1 MYIVTSYFIMKR
13 YVIPLL
19 AVIFVALIT
28 SYIPFSAGDDS
39 ADNEIVSEDKNDVTT
54 QDTKYKI
61 YLHVLVRNAQGEL
74 IGIADTGEK
83 SRLVSGPQYLP
94 HEITDEIFDM
104 LNVKKEIITVDNI
117 EYEKIQIS
125 DSYEQTMTTTT
136 YFDQNLFEMND
147 REPSAI
153 WMLTVCGELVQKLGY
168 DCVNIFQCYTSLV
181 YLEVGDII
189 TSHWTILR
197 ELD

>member
-1 MYIVTSYFIMKR
+1 MKR
-13 YVIPLL
+13 FVIPLL
-19 AVIFVALIT
+19 GFIFVVLIT

-39 ADNEIVSEDKNDVTT
+39 SDTKIVSEDKLNNITT
-54 QDTKYKI
+54 QDSKYKI
-61 YLHVLVRNAQGEL
+61 YLHVLIRNAQGEL

-117 EYEKIQIS
+117 KYEKIQIS
-125 DSYEQTMTTTT
+125 DSYEQTITTTT
-136 YFDQNLFEMND
+136 YFNQNLFEMND
-147 REPSAI
+147 REPSAT

-189 TSHWTILR
+189 TSNWTILR
-197 ELD
+197 ETN

>member
-1 MYIVTSYFIMKR
+1 MKGFA
-13 YVIPLL
+13 IPLL
-19 AVIFVALIT
+19 GFIFVALIT
-28 SYIPFSAGDDS
+28 SYIPFSAGDAS
-39 ADNEIVSEDKNDVTT
+39 ADTMVVSEDKDKLNNIPTHDS
-54 QDTKYKI
+54 KYKI
-61 YLHVLVRNAQGEL
+61 YLHVLIRNAQGEL

-94 HEITDEIFDM
+94 HEITDEIFDT

-147 REPSAI
+147 REPSAT

-197 ELD
+197 ETN

>member
-1 MYIVTSYFIMKR
+1 MKGFA
-13 YVIPLL
+13 VPLL
-19 AVIFVALIT
+19 GFIFVALIT
-28 SYIPFSAGDDS
+28 SYIPFSAGDAS
-39 ADNEIVSEDKNDVTT
+39 ADTMVVSEDKDKLNNIPTHDS
-54 QDTKYKI
+54 KYKI
-61 YLHVLVRNAQGEL
+61 YLHVLIRNAQGEL

-117 EYEKIQIS
+117 KYEKIQIS
-125 DSYEQTMTTTT
+125 NSYEQTMTTTT
-136 YFDQNLFEMND
+136 YFNQNLFEMND

-153 WMLTVCGELVQKLGY
+153 WMLTVCGELVQKLGF

-197 ELD
+197 ETN

>member
-1 MYIVTSYFIMKR
+1 MKGFA
-13 YVIPLL
+13 VPLL
-19 AVIFVALIT
+19 GFIFVALIT
-28 SYIPFSAGDDS
+28 SYIPFSAGDAS
-39 ADNEIVSEDKNDVTT
+39 ADTMVVSEDKDKLNNIPTHDS
-54 QDTKYKI
+54 KYKI
-61 YLHVLVRNAQGEL
+61 YLHVLIRNAQGEL

-117 EYEKIQIS
+117 KYEKIQIS
-125 DSYEQTMTTTT
+125 NSYEQTMTTTT
-136 YFDQNLFEMND
+136 YFNQNLFEMND

-197 ELD
+197 ETY

>member
-1 MYIVTSYFIMKR
+1 MKGFA
-13 YVIPLL
+13 VPLL
-19 AVIFVALIT
+19 GFIFVALIT
-28 SYIPFSAGDDS
+28 SYIPFSAGDAS
-39 ADNEIVSEDKNDVTT
+39 ADTMVVSEDKDKLNNIPTHDS
-54 QDTKYKI
+54 KYKI
-61 YLHVLVRNAQGEL
+61 YLHVLIRNAQGEL

-117 EYEKIQIS
+117 KYEKIQIS

-136 YFDQNLFEMND
+136 YFNQNLFEMND

-181 YLEVGDII
+181 YLEVGDFI

-197 ELD
+197 ETN

>member
-1 MYIVTSYFIMKR
+1 MKGF
-13 YVIPLL
+13 VIPLL
-19 AVIFVALIT
+19 GFIFAALIT

-39 ADNEIVSEDKNDVTT
+39 ADTKVVSEDKLNNITT
-54 QDTKYKI
+54 QDSKYKI

-94 HEITDEIFDM
+94 HEITDDIFDM
-104 LNVKKEIITVDNI
+104 LNVKKEIITIDNI
-117 EYEKIQIS
+117 KYEKIEIT

-136 YFDQNLFEMND
+136 YFNQNLFEMND
-147 REPSAI
+147 REPSAT
-153 WMLTVCGELVQKLGY
+153 WMLTVCGEPVQKLGY
-168 DCVNIFQCYTSLV
+168 ECVNIFQCYTSLV

-189 TSHWTILR
+189 TSHWTVLR
-197 ELD
+197 ETN

>member
-1 MYIVTSYFIMKR
+1 MKGFA
-13 YVIPLL
+13 VPLL
-19 AVIFVALIT
+19 GFIFVALIT
-28 SYIPFSAGDDS
+28 SYIPFSAGDAS
-39 ADNEIVSEDKNDVTT
+39 ADTMVVSEDKDKLNNIPTHDS
-54 QDTKYKI
+54 KYKI
-61 YLHVLVRNAQGEL
+61 YLHVLIRNAQGEL

-104 LNVKKEIITVDNI
+104 LNVKKEIVTVDNI
-117 EYEKIQIS
+117 KYEKIQIS
-125 DSYEQTMTTTT
+125 NSYEQTMTTTT
-136 YFDQNLFEMND
+136 YFNQNLFEMND

-197 ELD
+197 ETN

>member
-1 MYIVTSYFIMKR
+1 MKGFA
-13 YVIPLL
+13 VPLL
-19 AVIFVALIT
+19 GFIFVALIT
-28 SYIPFSAGDDS
+28 SYIPFSAGDAS
-39 ADNEIVSEDKNDVTT
+39 ADTMVVSEDKDKLNNIPTHDS
-54 QDTKYKI
+54 KYKI
-61 YLHVLVRNAQGEL
+61 YLHVLIRNAQGEL

-117 EYEKIQIS
+117 KYEKIQIS

-147 REPSAI
+147 REPSAT

-197 ELD
+197 ETN

>member
-1 MYIVTSYFIMKR
+1 MKGF
-13 YVIPLL
+13 VVPLL
-19 AVIFVALIT
+19 GFIFVALIT
-28 SYIPFSAGDDS
+28 SYIPFSAGDAS
-39 ADNEIVSEDKNDVTT
+39 ADTMVVSEDKDKLNNIPTHDS
-54 QDTKYKI
+54 KYKI
-61 YLHVLVRNAQGEL
+61 YLHVLIRNAQGEL

-117 EYEKIQIS
+117 KYEKIQIS
-125 DSYEQTMTTTT
+125 NSYEQTMTTTT
-136 YFDQNLFEMND
+136 YFNQNLFEMND

-197 ELD
+197 ETN

>member
-1 MYIVTSYFIMKR
+1 MKGFA
-13 YVIPLL
+13 VPLL
-19 AVIFVALIT
+19 GFIFVALIT
-28 SYIPFSAGDDS
+28 SYIPFSAGDAS
-39 ADNEIVSEDKNDVTT
+39 ADTMVVSEDKDKLNNIPTHDS
-54 QDTKYKI
+54 KYKI
-61 YLHVLVRNAQGEL
+61 YLHVLIRNAQGEL

-104 LNVKKEIITVDNI
+104 LNVKKEIITVDNF

-136 YFDQNLFEMND
+136 YFNQNLFEMND
-147 REPSAI
+147 REPSAT

-197 ELD
+197 ETN

>member
-1 MYIVTSYFIMKR
+1 MKR
-13 YVIPLL
+13 FVTPLL
-19 AVIFVALIT
+19 GFIFVVLIT

-39 ADNEIVSEDKNDVTT
+39 SDTKIVSEDKLNNITT
-54 QDTKYKI
+54 QDSKYKI
-61 YLHVLVRNAQGEL
+61 YLHVLIRNAQGEL

-83 SRLVSGPQYLP
+83 SRLVSGPQHLP

-117 EYEKIQIS
+117 KYEKIQIS

-147 REPSAI
+147 REPSAT

-168 DCVNIFQCYTSLV
+168 DCVDIFQCYTSVV

-189 TSHWTILR
+189 TSNWTILR
-197 ELD
+197 EAN

>member
-1 MYIVTSYFIMKR
+1 MKGF
-13 YVIPLL
+13 VIPLL
-19 AVIFVALIT
+19 GFIFAALIT
-28 SYIPFSAGDDS
+28 SYIPFSAGDAS
-39 ADNEIVSEDKNDVTT
+39 ADTIVVSEDKDKLNNIPTHDS
-54 QDTKYKI
+54 KYKI
-61 YLHVLVRNAQGEL
+61 YLHVLIRNAQGEL

-136 YFDQNLFEMND
+136 YFNQNLFEMND
-147 REPSAI
+147 REPSAT

-197 ELD
+197 ETN

>member
-1 MYIVTSYFIMKR
+1 MKGFA
-13 YVIPLL
+13 VPLL
-19 AVIFVALIT
+19 GFIFVALIT
-28 SYIPFSAGDDS
+28 SYIPFSAGDAS
-39 ADNEIVSEDKNDVTT
+39 ADTMVVSEDKDKLNNIPTHDS
-54 QDTKYKI
+54 KYKI
-61 YLHVLVRNAQGEL
+61 YLHVLIRNAQGEL

-117 EYEKIQIS
+117 KYEKIQIS
-125 DSYEQTMTTTT
+125 NSYEQTMTTTT
-136 YFDQNLFEMND
+136 YFNQNLFEMND
-147 REPSAI
+147 REPSAT

-168 DCVNIFQCYTSLV
+168 DCINIFQCYTSLV

-197 ELD
+197 ETN

>member
-1 MYIVTSYFIMKR
+1 MKGF
-13 YVIPLL
+13 VAPLL
-19 AVIFVALIT
+19 GFIFVALIIG
-28 SYIPFSAGDDS
+28 YIPFSAGDDS
-39 ADNEIVSEDKNDVTT
+39 ADTRIISEDKLNNITT
-54 QDTKYKI
+54 QDSKYKI
-61 YLHVLVRNAQGEL
+61 YLHVLIRNAQGEL

-104 LNVKKEIITVDNI
+104 LNAKKEIITVDNI
-117 EYEKIQIS
+117 KYEKIQIS

-147 REPSAI
+147 REPSAT

-168 DCVNIFQCYTSLV
+168 DCVDIFQCYTSVV

-189 TSHWTILR
+189 TSNWTILR
-197 ELD
+197 EAN

>member
-1 MYIVTSYFIMKR
+1 MKGFVT
-13 YVIPLL
+13 PLL
-19 AVIFVALIT
+19 GFIFVALIT

-39 ADNEIVSEDKNDVTT
+39 ADTKVVSEDKLNNITT
-54 QDTKYKI
+54 QDSKYKI
-61 YLHVLVRNAQGEL
+61 YLHVLIRNAQGEL

-94 HEITDEIFDM
+94 HEITDDIFDM
-104 LNVKKEIITVDNI
+104 LNVKKEIITIDNI
-117 EYEKIQIS
+117 KYEKIEIS

-136 YFDQNLFEMND
+136 YFNQHLFDMND
-147 REPSAI
+147 REPSAT
-153 WMLTVCGELVQKLGY
+153 WMLTVCGELVKKLGY
-168 DCVNIFQCYTSLV
+168 ECVNIFQCYTSLV

-197 ELD
+197 ETN

>member
-1 MYIVTSYFIMKR
+1 MKGFA
-13 YVIPLL
+13 VPLL
-19 AVIFVALIT
+19 GFIFVALIT
-28 SYIPFSAGDDS
+28 SYIPFSAGDAS
-39 ADNEIVSEDKNDVTT
+39 ADTMVVSEDKDKLNNIPTHDS
-54 QDTKYKI
+54 KYKI

-83 SRLVSGPQYLP
+83 SRLVSGLQYLS

-117 EYEKIQIS
+117 KYEKIQIS

-136 YFDQNLFEMND
+136 YFNQNLFEMND
-147 REPSAI
+147 REPSAT

-197 ELD
+197 ETN

>member
-1 MYIVTSYFIMKR
+1 MKGFA
-13 YVIPLL
+13 VPLL
-19 AVIFVALIT
+19 GFIFVALIT
-28 SYIPFSAGDDS
+28 SYIPFSAGDAS
-39 ADNEIVSEDKNDVTT
+39 ADTMVVSEDKDKLNNIPTHDS
-54 QDTKYKI
+54 KYKI
-61 YLHVLVRNAQGEL
+61 YLHVLIRNAQGEL

-104 LNVKKEIITVDNI
+104 LNVNKEIITVDNI
-117 EYEKIQIS
+117 KYEKIQIS

-136 YFDQNLFEMND
+136 YFNQNLFEMND
-147 REPSAI
+147 REPSAT

-197 ELD
+197 ETN

>member
-1 MYIVTSYFIMKR
+1 MKGFA
-13 YVIPLL
+13 VPLL
-19 AVIFVALIT
+19 GFIFVALIT
-28 SYIPFSAGDDS
+28 SYIPFSAGDAS
-39 ADNEIVSEDKNDVTT
+39 ADTMVVSEDKDKLNNIPTHDS
-54 QDTKYKI
+54 KYKI
-61 YLHVLVRNAQGEL
+61 YLHVLIRNAQGEL

-117 EYEKIQIS
+117 KYEKIQIS

-197 ELD
+197 ETN

>member
-1 MYIVTSYFIMKR
+1 MKGFA
-13 YVIPLL
+13 VPLL
-19 AVIFVALIT
+19 GFIFVALIT
-28 SYIPFSAGDDS
+28 SYIPFSAGDAS
-39 ADNEIVSEDKNDVTT
+39 ADTMVVSEDKDKLNNIPTHDS
-54 QDTKYKI
+54 KYKI
-61 YLHVLVRNAQGEL
+61 YLHVLIRNAQGEL

-117 EYEKIQIS
+117 KYEKIEIT

-136 YFDQNLFEMND
+136 YFNQNLFEMND
-147 REPSAI
+147 REPSAT
-153 WMLTVCGELVQKLGY
+153 WMLTVCGEPVQKLGY
-168 DCVNIFQCYTSLV
+168 DCVNIFQSYTSLV

-189 TSHWTILR
+189 TSHWTVLR
-197 ELD
+197 ETN

>member
-1 MYIVTSYFIMKR
+1 MKGFA
-13 YVIPLL
+13 VLL
-19 AVIFVALIT
+19 LGFIFVALIT
-28 SYIPFSAGDDS
+28 SYIPFSAGDAS
-39 ADNEIVSEDKNDVTT
+39 ADTMVVSEDKDKLNNIPTHDS
-54 QDTKYKI
+54 KYKI
-61 YLHVLVRNAQGEL
+61 YLHVLIRNAQGEL

-117 EYEKIQIS
+117 KYEKIQIS

-136 YFDQNLFEMND
+136 YFNQNLFEMND
-147 REPSAI
+147 REPSAT

-197 ELD
+197 ETN

>member
-1 MYIVTSYFIMKR
+1 MKR
-13 YVIPLL
+13 FVTPLL
-19 AVIFVALIT
+19 GFIFVVLIT

-39 ADNEIVSEDKNDVTT
+39 SDTKIVSEDKLNNITT
-54 QDTKYKI
+54 QDSKYKI
-61 YLHVLVRNAQGEL
+61 YLHVLIRNAQGEL

-117 EYEKIQIS
+117 KYEKIQIS
-125 DSYEQTMTTTT
+125 DSYEQTITTTT
-136 YFDQNLFEMND
+136 YFNQNLFEMND
-147 REPSAI
+147 REPSAT

-168 DCVNIFQCYTSLV
+168 DCVNIFQCYTSVV

-189 TSHWTILR
+189 TSNWTILR
-197 ELD
+197 EAN

>member
-1 MYIVTSYFIMKR
+1 MKGFA
-13 YVIPLL
+13 VPLL
-19 AVIFVALIT
+19 GFIFVALIT
-28 SYIPFSAGDDS
+28 SYIPFSAGDAS
-39 ADNEIVSEDKNDVTT
+39 ADTMVVSEDKDKLNNIPTHDS
-54 QDTKYKI
+54 KYKI
-61 YLHVLVRNAQGEL
+61 YLHVLIRNAQGEL

-136 YFDQNLFEMND
+136 YFNQNLFEMND
-147 REPSAI
+147 REPSAT

-189 TSHWTILR
+189 TSHWTVLR
-197 ELD
+197 ETN

>member
-1 MYIVTSYFIMKR
+1 MKGF
-13 YVIPLL
+13 VVPLL
-19 AVIFVALIT
+19 GFIFVALIT
-28 SYIPFSAGDDS
+28 SYIPFSAGDAS
-39 ADNEIVSEDKNDVTT
+39 ADTMVVSEDKDKLNNIPTHDS
-54 QDTKYKI
+54 KYKI
-61 YLHVLVRNAQGEL
+61 YLHVLIRNAQGEL

-117 EYEKIQIS
+117 KYEKIQIS

-136 YFDQNLFEMND
+136 YFNQNLFEMND

-197 ELD
+197 ETN

>member
-1 MYIVTSYFIMKR
+1 MKGFA
-13 YVIPLL
+13 VPLL
-19 AVIFVALIT
+19 GFIFVALII
-28 SYIPFSAGDDS
+28 SYIPFSAGDAS
-39 ADNEIVSEDKNDVTT
+39 ADTMVVSEDKDKLNNIPTHDS
-54 QDTKYKI
+54 KYKI
-61 YLHVLVRNAQGEL
+61 YLHVLIRNAQGEL

-117 EYEKIQIS
+117 KYEKIQIS

-147 REPSAI
+147 REPSAT

-168 DCVNIFQCYTSLV
+168 NCVNIFQCYTSLV

-197 ELD
+197 ETN

>member
-1 MYIVTSYFIMKR
+1 MKGF
-13 YVIPLL
+13 VVPLL
-19 AVIFVALIT
+19 GFIFVALIT
-28 SYIPFSAGDDS
+28 SYIPFSAGDAS
-39 ADNEIVSEDKNDVTT
+39 ADTMVVSEDKDKLNNIPTHDS
-54 QDTKYKI
+54 KYKI
-61 YLHVLVRNAQGEL
+61 YLHVLIRNAEGEL

-117 EYEKIQIS
+117 KYEKIQIS

-136 YFDQNLFEMND
+136 YFNQNLFEMND
-147 REPSAI
+147 REPSAT

-197 ELD
+197 ETN

>member
-1 MYIVTSYFIMKR
+1 MKGFA
-13 YVIPLL
+13 VPLL
-19 AVIFVALIT
+19 GFIFVALIT
-28 SYIPFSAGDDS
+28 SYIPFSAGDAS
-39 ADNEIVSEDKNDVTT
+39 ADTIVVSEDKDKLNNIPTHDS
-54 QDTKYKI
+54 KYKI
-61 YLHVLVRNAQGEL
+61 YLHVLIRNAQGEL

-147 REPSAI
+147 REPSAT

-197 ELD
+197 ETN

>member
-1 MYIVTSYFIMKR
+1 MKGFA
-13 YVIPLL
+13 VPLL
-19 AVIFVALIT
+19 GFIFVALIT
-28 SYIPFSAGDDS
+28 SYIPFSAGDAS
-39 ADNEIVSEDKNDVTT
+39 ADTMVVSEDKDKLNNITT
-54 QDTKYKI
+54 PDSKYKI
-61 YLHVLVRNAQGEL
+61 YLHVLIRNAQGEL

-147 REPSAI
+147 REPSAT

-197 ELD
+197 ETN

>member
-1 MYIVTSYFIMKR
+1 MKGFT
-13 YVIPLL
+13 VPLL
-19 AVIFVALIT
+19 GFIFVALIT
-28 SYIPFSAGDDS
+28 SYIPFSAGDAS
-39 ADNEIVSEDKNDVTT
+39 ADTMVVSEDKDKLNNIPTHDS
-54 QDTKYKI
+54 KYKI
-61 YLHVLVRNAQGEL
+61 YLHVLIRNAQGEL

-117 EYEKIQIS
+117 KYEKIQIS
-125 DSYEQTMTTTT
+125 DSYEQTITTTT
-136 YFDQNLFEMND
+136 YFNQNLFEMND
-147 REPSAI
+147 REPSAT

-197 ELD
+197 ETN

>member
-1 MYIVTSYFIMKR
+1 MKGFA
-13 YVIPLL
+13 VPLL
-19 AVIFVALIT
+19 GFIFVALIT
-28 SYIPFSAGDDS
+28 SYIPFSAGDAS
-39 ADNEIVSEDKNDVTT
+39 ADTMVVSEDKDKLNNIPTHDS
-54 QDTKYKI
+54 KYKI
-61 YLHVLVRNAQGEL
+61 YLHVLIRNAQGEL

-94 HEITDEIFDM
+94 HEITDDIFDM

-117 EYEKIQIS
+117 KYEKIQIS

-136 YFDQNLFEMND
+136 YFNQNLFEMND
-147 REPSAI
+147 REPSAT

-168 DCVNIFQCYTSLV
+168 DCVNIFQCYTSVV

-197 ELD
+197 ETN

>member
-1 MYIVTSYFIMKR
+1 MKGFA
-13 YVIPLL
+13 VPLL
-19 AVIFVALIT
+19 GFIFVALIT
-28 SYIPFSAGDDS
+28 SYIPFSAGDAS
-39 ADNEIVSEDKNDVTT
+39 ADTMVVSEDKDKLNNIPTHDS
-54 QDTKYKI
+54 KYKI

-83 SRLVSGPQYLP
+83 SRLVSGPQYLS

-117 EYEKIQIS
+117 KYEKIQIS

-136 YFDQNLFEMND
+136 YFNQNLFEMND
-147 REPSAI
+147 REPSAT

-197 ELD
+197 ETN

>member
-1 MYIVTSYFIMKR
+1 MKGFA
-13 YVIPLL
+13 VPLL
-19 AVIFVALIT
+19 GFIFVALIT
-28 SYIPFSAGDDS
+28 SYIPFSAGDAS
-39 ADNEIVSEDKNDVTT
+39 ADTMVVSEDKDKLNNIPTHDS
-54 QDTKYKI
+54 KYKI
-61 YLHVLVRNAQGEL
+61 YLHVLIRNAQGEL

-117 EYEKIQIS
+117 KYEKIQIS

-136 YFDQNLFEMND
+136 YFNQNLFEMND
-147 REPSAI
+147 REPSAT

-197 ELD
+197 ETN

>member
-1 MYIVTSYFIMKR
+1 MKGF
-13 YVIPLL
+13 VVPLL
-19 AVIFVALIT
+19 GFIFVALIT
-28 SYIPFSAGDDS
+28 SYIPFSAGDAS
-39 ADNEIVSEDKNDVTT
+39 ADTMVVSEDKDKLNNIPTHDS
-54 QDTKYKI
+54 KYKI
-61 YLHVLVRNAQGEL
+61 YLHVLIRNAQGEL

-83 SRLVSGPQYLP
+83 SRLVSGNQYLS

-136 YFDQNLFEMND
+136 YFNQNLFEMND
-147 REPSAI
+147 REPSAT
-153 WMLTVCGELVQKLGY
+153 WMLTVCGELVKKLGY
-168 DCVNIFQCYTSLV
+168 ECVNIFQCYTSLV

-197 ELD
+197 ETN

>member
-1 MYIVTSYFIMKR
+1 MKGFA
-13 YVIPLL
+13 VPLL
-19 AVIFVALIT
+19 GFIFVALIT
-28 SYIPFSAGDDS
+28 SYIPFSAGDAS
-39 ADNEIVSEDKNDVTT
+39 ADTMVVSEDKDKLNNIPTHDS
-54 QDTKYKI
+54 KYKI
-61 YLHVLVRNAQGEL
+61 YLHVLIRNAQGEL

-117 EYEKIQIS
+117 KYEKIQIS

-136 YFDQNLFEMND
+136 YFNQNLFEMND

-197 ELD
+197 ETN

>member
-94 HEITDEIFDM
+94 HEITAARR
-104 LNVKKEIITVDNI
+104 TVTGVFPFFN
-117 EYEKIQIS
+117 S
-125 DSYEQTMTTTT
+125 
-136 YFDQNLFEMND
+136 L
-147 REPSAI
+147 A
-153 WMLTVCGELVQKLGY
+153 
-168 DCVNIFQCYTSLV
+168 TS
-181 YLEVGDII
+181 I
-189 TSHWTILR
+189 R
-197 ELD
+197 FPR

>member
-1 MYIVTSYFIMKR
+1 MKGFA
-13 YVIPLL
+13 VPLL
-19 AVIFVALIT
+19 GFIFVALIT
-28 SYIPFSAGDDS
+28 SYIPFSAGDAS
-39 ADNEIVSEDKNDVTT
+39 ADTMVVSEDKDKLNNIPTHDS
-54 QDTKYKI
+54 KYKI
-61 YLHVLVRNAQGEL
+61 YLHVLIRNAQGEL

-94 HEITDEIFDM
+94 HEITDDIFDM

-117 EYEKIQIS
+117 KYEKIQIS

-136 YFDQNLFEMND
+136 YFNQKLFEMND
-147 REPSAI
+147 REPSAT

-197 ELD
+197 ETN